1 MSQII
6 FLKIIFFKNHN
17 VFLKTRK
24 LYSSDALGS
33 STIKI
38 TVTLMSGKVLG
49 WFWKIGHPIP

>member
-1 MSQII
+1 M
-6 FLKIIFFKNHN
+6 
-17 VFLKTRK
+17 FLKTRK
-24 LYSSDALGS
+24 LYSSDAVGS